1 MINRY
6 SLAVCVLL
14 TTAQAGVAQQVIVL
28 DFEADKAGA
37 LPAGFSFAHTAKKG
51 KPGVWSVKADDA
63 ERKNVLAQ
71 TDADPTQVRFPVA
84 VADGVV
90 AADVDVSVRYKPI
103 SGKVDMAAGIVW
115 RYQDPDNYY
124 IVRANALEDNVVLYK
139 VEKGRRI
146 DLPLVDAGRTYGT
159 KTPVPKNQWGTLRV
173 VADGNL
179 FTVFNN
185 GKELFKVRDETFKA
199 AGKVGVWTK
208 ADSVTYFDDLSI
220 TKIR

>member
-1 MINRY
+1 M
-6 SLAVCVLL
+6 
-14 TTAQAGVAQQVIVL
+14 
-28 DFEADKAGA
+28 
-37 LPAGFSFAHTAKKG
+37 KG
-51 KPGVWSVKADDA
+51 KPGVWQVRADDP

-71 TDADPTQVRFPVA
+71 LDPDPTQVRFPVA
-84 VADGVV
+84 VVDAVV

-103 SGKVDMAAGIVW
+103 SGKVDMAAGLIW

-124 IVRANALEDNVVLYK
+124 IARANALEDNVVLYK

-159 KTPVPKNQWGTLRV
+159 KTPVPKNQWSTLRI

-185 GKELFKVRDETFKA
+185 GQELFKVRDETFKN

-208 ADSVTYFDDLSI
+208 ADSVTYFDDLIIS
-220 TKIR
+220 KLR